1 MSSETSDSSRVAA
14 DISQSRSELQGANRA
29 LQKTT
34 STLNQLR
41 DAGLISFR
49 TMLQNFQSSGGTQR
63 VVKNVA
69 AFSRQEA
76 QQLRSLGSV
85 ARSAATMFNLG
96 SHGLSGTAA
105 MDRQLIR
112 LQQSGG
118 LSVAQ
123 RENWRDESAR
133 IARTYGLQRAD
144 VDGGFATLLGGG
156 LNFSAARKAAD
167 ALGQTSA
174 VTGTDSAILG
184 QALLSGAGAFG
195 VDLNQDGA
203 ALGLLQQMTVAG
215 RMGGP
220 GFERLAELLPQVGSS
235 AADAGLSIAQTLAL
249 LSSLPNESQLS
260 ARIAASR
267 PADFAPEAGAGV
279 TTLGVRAGQIA
290 NAGMLFGGDLRA
302 NLESASG
309 TKARVDASLGQAIER
324 MARPLNQGLAQVG
337 DYLLDNLSG
346 EQMLAGAA
354 LAGVGA
360 HYAGRGAGALF
371 NRFVGPETLQNL
383 AVGRVLQDAA
393 GVTPVFVTNWPA
405 SSPDLSILGRGAG
418 RLGAGTATRS
428 LGRVA
433 GRLAVGAILRAP
445 PLALAALTSVLGG
458 DTRQLTDV
466 EQLAELDRDKR
477 LTEPQR
483 RYYRSYHRI
492 RAELNLKNPGSDP
505 AWLTDNANRLAR
517 DETGLLNSGGSIA
530 EIQAWAGG
538 LNDRLMQG
546 AMAVPIGSGVNPAE
560 TRLAELLSKPLVIE
574 VRTDSDMIMAHVER
588 HTEMQMRRG
597 Q

>member
-1 MSSETSDSSRVAA
+1 MSSETSDSSRAAA
-14 DISQSRSELQGANRA
+14 DTSQSWRDVQVANRA
-29 LQKTT
+29 LHKT
-34 STLNQLR
+34 SVTLNQVMQ
-41 DAGLISFR
+41 AGVETFR
-49 TMLQNFQSSGGTQR
+49 SMRQGFQSSGDTLR
-63 VVKNVA
+63 IVKNVA
-69 AFSRQEA
+69 AVGRQEV
-76 QQLRSLGSV
+76 QQLRSLGSLGSV
-85 ARSAATMFNLG
+85 AQSAAVTFNLG

-123 RENWRDESAR
+123 REEWRDESAR

-144 VDGGFATLLGGG
+144 VDGGFATLLGSG

-220 GFERLAELLPQVGSS
+220 SFERLAELLPQVGSR
-235 AADAGLSIAQTLAL
+235 AAEAGLSIAQTLAL
-249 LSSLPNESQLS
+249 LSSLPAKTLQSGQLG
-260 ARIAASR
+260 ARIASTR
-267 PADFAPEAGAGV
+267 PADFSSEAGAGV

-290 NAGMLFGGDLRA
+290 NANLLFGSDLKA
-302 NLESASG
+302 NVDSASG
-309 TKARVDASLGQAIER
+309 TKARLDASLGQVIER
-324 MARPLNQGLAQVG
+324 MARPLNQGMAQVG
-337 DYLLDNLSG
+337 GYLLDNLSG

-371 NRFVGPETLQNL
+371 NNFVGPETLQNL

-393 GVTPVFVTNWPA
+393 GVTSVFVTNWPA
-405 SSPDLSILGRGAG
+405 SSPDLPMGMGMG
-418 RLGAGTATRS
+418 RLGASA
-428 LGRVA
+428 
-433 GRLAVGAILRAP
+433 LRWAP
-445 PLALAALTSVLGG
+445 YVTMALLSG
-458 DTRQLTDV
+458 DTRQLTDL
-466 EQLAELDRDKR
+466 EQLAEVDRNKL

-483 RYYRSYHRI
+483 RYHRSYYRN
-492 RAELNLKNPGSDP
+492 RAELGVRYPGSDP

-517 DETGLLNSGGSIA
+517 EETGLLNSGASIV
-530 EIQAWAGG
+530 EVQTWAAG
-538 LNDRLMQG
+538 LNDRLRQG
-546 AMAVPIGSGVNPAE
+546 ALAVPIGSGINPAE

-574 VRTDSDMIMAHVER
+574 VRTDSDMIMAEVER
-588 HTEMQMRRG
+588 RTEIQMRRG